1 MSVSLTKPWAFQG
14 QELHLSH
21 LCLLQYPY
29 LSFYWYIFDDLG
41 KSWGLNKS
49 GRKEEYIKGKERK
62 QISKAE
68 IKEQR
73 DGVSACV
80 PFTHV
85 LMDWNR
91 LRHQSNRKMTV
102 WVSLSQSQHM
112 LHTQQCSHTALI
124 PAN

>member
-1 MSVSLTKPWAFQG
+1 M
-14 QELHLSH
+14 
-21 LCLLQYPY
+21 
-29 LSFYWYIFDDLG
+29 
-41 KSWGLNKS
+41 NRS

-91 LRHQSNRKMTV
+91 LRHQGNRKMNV
-102 WVSLSQSQHM
+102 WVSLSHSQHM
-112 LHTQQCSHTALI
+112 LHTQQCSHAALI

>member
-41 KSWGLNKS
+41 KSWGWNKS
-49 GRKEEYIKGKERK
+49 RRKEEYIKGKERK

-85 LMDWNR
+85 LVDWNR